1 MSGIIKPSGNVG
13 LDRSILNLR
22 ACVPVL
28 IICRIVTHLCN
39 RFPFK
44 SSLIRHSSLYFRGIL
59 VIIHGL
65 NEHRLGNHAESS
77 FVTICDVLY
86 VLPLYSK
93 ALFNNIDPAFPVEG
107 ICTLLNS

>member
-1 MSGIIKPSGNVG
+1 M
-13 LDRSILNLR
+13 LFWMSILNLR
-22 ACVPVL
+22 TCVPVL
-28 IICRIVTHLCN
+28 IMSHCHTSMQSLSFQIFTDS
-39 RFPFK
+39 PFL
-44 SSLIRHSSLYFRGIL
+44 SYFRGIL

-93 ALFNNIDPAFPVEG
+93 ALFNNIDPAFPAEG